1 MSFVAPDGGWGWI
14 VVLSS
19 LVIHLIMDGLTYS
32 MGQFLPVFITDLDAT
47 RTQASVIHA
56 LLPAITLGC
65 GPIGSTLTNRY
76 GCRWTTLIGAFIAS
90 IGFVLSFFATSI
102 YMLYVT
108 IGCIVGLG
116 FGLIYVPAIVSVGY
130 YFEKKRSI
138 AMGIA
143 VCGSGLGTFLFPP
156 INRILMNSFGWRAT
170 FLIHAGFILNCCVCA
185 ALLRPL
191 PIEPSEILK
200 KKRKLENSI
209 RRKEQELKSINNQ
222 AEINLQ
228 QTDGKQPFLNVDS
241 SSSVAA
247 KLNKSMELIA
257 KLREDED
264 AMKEQ
269 NNLFKSNKS
278 LNVFAQ
284 TLAQSSS
291 NLNHDQQNQQSYKP
305 VNTKENDENPSSSS
319 STLDFKLLLNL
330 IFIFFAISNFL
341 TSLGFNAPYIFTND
355 QAIANSLSEEDG
367 DYALQAIGIANT
379 IGRVILGILSN
390 ISWFNRLYLY
400 STVISI
406 CGLATLIQPFIFSK
420 TVLIIYGFV
429 FGFTSGKFNFKSK
442 FIVF

>member
-1 MSFVAPDGGWGWI
+1 MSFQAPDGGWGWI

-19 LVIHLIMDGLTYS
+19 LLIHLIMDGLTYS
-32 MGQFLPVFITDLDAT
+32 MGQFLPVLITDLEAT

-56 LLPAITLGC
+56 LLPAVTLGC

-76 GCRWTTLIGAFIAS
+76 GCRWTTLIGSFIAA
-90 IGFVLSFFATSI
+90 IGFALSFFATSI

-156 INRILMNSFGWRAT
+156 INRALMNSFGWRAT
-170 FLIHAGFILNCCVCA
+170 FLIHAGFTLNCCVCA

-200 KKRKLENSI
+200 KKRKLEGSI
-209 RRKEQELKSINNQ
+209 RRKEQELKSINNDNST
-222 AEINLQ
+222 EIKLEQNV
-228 QTDGKQPFLNVDS
+228 KHPFLNIES
-241 SSSVAA
+241 SAA

-264 AMKEQ
+264 AIREQ

-284 TLAQSSS
+284 TLAQSSN
-291 NLNHDQQNQQSYKP
+291 NLNHEQQHQQQYKP
-305 VNTKENDENPSSSS
+305 VNTKENEETSSSS
-319 STLDFKLLLNL
+319 LDFKLLLNIL
-330 IFIFFAISNFL
+330 FIFFALSNFL

-355 QAIANSLSEEDG
+355 QAKSNGLSEQDG

-406 CGLATLIQPFIFSK
+406 CGLATLIQPFIFSR
-420 TVLIIYGFV
+420 TVLLLYGFV
-429 FGFTSGKFNFKSK
+429 FGFTSGKY
-442 FIVF
+442 